1 MTRAD
6 PHPKATTETAAGATD
21 GRPTQAHPTAA
32 RVGNPVPEAAVT
44 AMFDELAPVYDRI
57 NTVMTFGFD
66 GRWRRAAV
74 NATRLRSGGSVID
87 VACGTGKLALELA
100 DHVGP
105 FGRVLAVDLSSGMIR
120 RAAATHRDVVQLEFR
135 VGNALSLPASDGE
148 FDAATIAFG
157 LRNLADFE
165 AGFRELRRVVRPRGR
180 VVCLELTMPRPRW
193 WGRVFQTSFRRLAP
207 LGGRLFGGRSAY
219 HYLPASLEGF
229 PNPEQLAATMR
240 RVGLVEVSYRRLGLG
255 SVALHTGVVPETA
268 PSTDGRSAGGA
279 TGSASG
285 AASGSGS

>member
-1 MTRAD
+1 VASAD
-6 PHPKATTETAAGATD
+6 PHPETTSEPAAAPTD
-21 GRPTQAHPTAA
+21 GRSPNRRVA
-32 RVGNPVPEAAVT
+32 RRGNPVPEAAVT
-44 AMFDELAPVYDRI
+44 AMFDEIAPVYDRI

-74 NATRLRSGGSVID
+74 NATRLPSGGSVVD

-100 DHVGP
+100 DRVGP
-105 FGRVLAVDLSSGMIR
+105 FGRVLAIDLSSGMIR
-120 RAAATHRDVVQLEFR
+120 RAAATHRDVVQLEFC
-135 VGNALSLPASDGE
+135 VGNALSLPAADGE

-165 AGFRELRRVVRPRGR
+165 AGFRELKRVVRPRGR

-193 WGRVFQTSFRRLAP
+193 WGRIFQTSFRRLAP

-255 SVALHTGVVPETA
+255 SVALHTGVVPDAE
-268 PSTDGRSAGGA
+268 PSTDGRSVGGSG
-279 TGSASG
+279 TGSRKRSAS
-285 AASGSGS
+285 